1 MFELYTNIH
10 MNTANFLYT
19 HPYEWMIMFMFVMI
33 NFSNKHTKLN
43 SLNLELTV
51 LYFNKLLKINP
62 NKLETPNAGHHSGN

>member
-1 MFELYTNIH
+1 
-10 MNTANFLYT
+10 
-19 HPYEWMIMFMFVMI
+19 MIMFMFVMI

-62 NKLETPNAGHHSGN
+62 NKLETPNAGHYSGN

>member
-1 MFELYTNIH
+1 
-10 MNTANFLYT
+10 
-19 HPYEWMIMFMFVMI
+19 MFMFVMI

-62 NKLETPNAGHHSGN
+62 NKLETPDAGHHSGKLKSRLATVGFSVC